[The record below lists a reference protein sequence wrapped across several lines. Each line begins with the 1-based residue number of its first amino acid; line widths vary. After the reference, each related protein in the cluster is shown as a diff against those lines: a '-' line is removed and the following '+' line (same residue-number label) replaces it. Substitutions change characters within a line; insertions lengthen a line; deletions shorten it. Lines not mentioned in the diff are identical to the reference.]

1 MAVNFHISKDGNL
14 ITIRHI
20 KDSFDLAGAQADAF
34 VTIPRYQE
42 DFNTTTYPLT
52 ASNPTGNNIKIVGAD
67 GRIIISSIDFA
78 SLKTGSSNANVGASA
93 AATVSTLNG
102 TSFFGASSVDFEVGS
117 NTASHTANSS
127 SIASNLTKITA
138 LENTVKSLSGDRGI
152 YITDNKDENS
162 SKVKLTA
169 TLARLQAGSKTSIEI
184 EESSPGTLTFEVAA
198 GPSGSEVATTV
209 LEMEGNAQGKTQAEF
224 TTSLFSIKSNSTTGA
239 GSLSLLEA
247 SVNGTNRLSF
257 KAPAALTAD
266 TILVFPDGAGSNGQ
280 VLSTN
285 GTGTLSWVDNT
296 GLSAIHA
303 QASDILKLQSNQLGV
318 SNNLS
323 TTIAE
328 DRLVFYDHSDG
339 KLTALELGTNLSITG
354 TTLNAAGGG
363 GGGDGKHY
371 LGAFG
376 GLFTWNS
383 NDDGERLGLNAT
395 YGAYFYS
402 HSTEPDQAA
411 LKTYDASQEV
421 DSATSTMDNYKLIQM
436 AFPVQTTNKKIKCI
450 YSFRI
455 TSAPSGST
463 WGISLWGGS
472 FDTSGATN
480 TERTVTLRGK
490 SSDIT
495 VDTNTLKVYHG
506 EFTTASTINGG
517 RIIPLLENRTGS
529 LTTTTRIYGSF
540 KLYLVD

>member
-1 MAVNFHISKDGNL
+1 M
-14 ITIRHI
+14 
-20 KDSFDLAGAQADAF
+20 
-34 VTIPRYQE
+34 
-42 DFNTTTYPLT
+42 
-52 ASNPTGNNIKIVGAD
+52 
-67 GRIIISSIDFA
+67 
-78 SLKTGSSNANVGASA
+78 
-93 AATVSTLNG
+93 
-102 TSFFGASSVDFEVGS
+102 
-117 NTASHTANSS
+117 
-127 SIASNLTKITA
+127 
-138 LENTVKSLSGDRGI
+138 
-152 YITDNKDENS
+152 
-162 SKVKLTA
+162 
-169 TLARLQAGSKTSIEI
+169 
-184 EESSPGTLTFEVAA
+184 
-198 GPSGSEVATTV
+198 
-209 LEMEGNAQGKTQAEF
+209 
-224 TTSLFSIKSNSTTGA
+224 FSIKSNSTTGA

-363 GGGDGKHY
+363 GGGDGNHY